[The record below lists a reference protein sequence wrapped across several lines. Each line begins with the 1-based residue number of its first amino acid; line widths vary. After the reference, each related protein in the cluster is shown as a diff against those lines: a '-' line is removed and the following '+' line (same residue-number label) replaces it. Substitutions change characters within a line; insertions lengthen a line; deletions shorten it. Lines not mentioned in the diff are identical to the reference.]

1 MGNRGEGWVV
11 LQGILFAI
19 IFITQ
24 KWSFAECPLIVRIA
38 GLIILILGGSIG
50 TWGVFDLG
58 RNISPFPKPKQTG
71 TLVTGGIYSIVRH
84 PIYGGLIIGT
94 FGWSLLV
101 SNLLGIPMSL
111 VLFIFFD
118 AKSRREERWLFEK
131 FPEYAEYS
139 RRVKKLIPW
148 LY

>member
-1 MGNRGEGWVV
+1 MGKRGEGWVV

-19 IFITQ
+19 LLLTQ
-24 KWSFAECPLIVRIA
+24 RWSFAECPLIVRAA
-38 GLIILILGGSIG
+38 GLLLLIGGGVLG
-50 TWGVFDLG
+50 TWGVIELG

-71 TLVTGGIYSIVRH
+71 TLVTAGMYSIVRH

-94 FGWSLLV
+94 LGWSLLV

-118 AKSRREERWLFEK
+118 AKSRREEKWLQERY
-131 FPEYAEYS
+131 PGYRDYAK
-139 RRVKKLIPW
+139 RVKKLIP
-148 LY
+148 YIY